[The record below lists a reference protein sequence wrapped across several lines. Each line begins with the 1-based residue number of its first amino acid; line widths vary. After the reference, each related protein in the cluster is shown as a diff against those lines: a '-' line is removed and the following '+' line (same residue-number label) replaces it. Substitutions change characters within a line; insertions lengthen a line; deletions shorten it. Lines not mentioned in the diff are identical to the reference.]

1 MIVHIPALL
10 QCLASGYFLDAA
22 SGSSAITLR
31 TEFSTFLRISAKT
44 FGIKSCQ
51 LPSIFLIS
59 SWLAQPGQLPVLFTS
74 PPCLSQVTGPQPCLL
89 VDTPQPPPLPL
100 CPSPRSLSFPFKSSG
115 SDSFCPLLPPLSCFF
130 AWLCPI
136 SHHKPVS
143 PQVPRCSSQ
152 INWCTL
158 YGLSLFW

>member
-31 TEFSTFLRISAKT
+31 TESSTFLRISAKT
-44 FGIKSCQ
+44 CGIKSCQ

-59 SWLAQPGQLPVLFTS
+59 SWLAQPGQLPILFTS

-89 VDTPQPPPLPL
+89 VDTPQAPRLPL
-100 CPSPRSLSFPFKSSG
+100 CPSPRLPLQKSEFSSPHGLTAFVLFSHLSAASLPGFAPSPTTSQSRLKSPG
-115 SDSFCPLLPPLSCFF
+115 VPP
-130 AWLCPI
+130 
-136 SHHKPVS
+136 K
-143 PQVPRCSSQ
+143 
-152 INWCTL
+152 
-158 YGLSLFW
+158 